1 MASESS
7 SSAAPAA
14 TTPASAAAAVDPSKF
29 DILKQALYDACR
41 SNGDEDNL
49 YSQYDLL
56 DLGIIPN
63 RDPQMLLKVV
73 QSLTNDKLLI
83 AVSAQGGLAWR
94 WRPRAE
100 ADKYKLC
107 TTDEQRMVYGAIDD
121 AGADGIWTKTIQ
133 GRLGINDAVMKTA
146 LKQLQSKNLIAPF
159 KSVEHTNKKMYIKAS
174 LRPSERATGGPWFT
188 DQALDVAFIEDLQ
201 RVIFDYIKRQ
211 SSYFQKGHSSSS
223 FSSSS
228 SSSSSAARTAVP
240 KKGILKG
247 SAAAAAGKKRTAEHM
262 SGDHDTNSHHHH
274 HHHHHHRPHH
284 NADAAKPTTP
294 KNTYLPL
301 PAGYK
306 EYPTVRDM
314 ARFISQSGI
323 TTETILGEEDV
334 QKLID
339 VLVFDNL
346 IEAVRVAG
354 RVGYRVRRH
363 PKQSLESWA
372 AARPAEDEGVALPVV
387 ERGAPEPVTNGFTEA
402 PCGRCPVFE
411 LCEEGG
417 PVSASNCIYFQRWL
431 GLEE

>member
-1 MASESS
+1 MASEPSS
-7 SSAAPAA
+7 S
-14 TTPASAAAAVDPSKF
+14 TAAAAAPSANAVVDPSKF
-29 DILKQALYDACR
+29 EILKQALYDACR
-41 SNGDEDNL
+41 TNGDENNL
-49 YSQYDLL
+49 YTQYDLL

-63 RDPQMLLKVV
+63 RDAQMLLKTV

-83 AVSAQGGLAWR
+83 AVSVQGGLAWR
-94 WRPRAE
+94 WRSKAE
-100 ADKYKLC
+100 ADKYKQC

-121 AGADGIWTKTIQ
+121 AGPDGIWTKTIQ
-133 GRLGINDAVMKTA
+133 GRLGINDAVMKAA

-159 KSVEHTNKKMYIKAS
+159 KSVEHPNKKMYIKAS

-201 RVIFDYIKRQ
+201 RVIFDYIKRHG
-211 SSYFQKGHSSSS
+211 SFYQKESSSS
-223 FSSSS
+223 
-228 SSSSSAARTAVP
+228 ARTAVP

-247 SAAAAAGKKRTAEHM
+247 SASSVAAGKKRAADHI
-262 SGDHDTNSHHHH
+262 SGDE
-274 HHHHHHRPHH
+274 PH
-284 NADAAKPTTP
+284 ADSAQPTTP

-314 ARFISQSGI
+314 ARFISQTGI

-346 IEAVRVAG
+346 IEPVRVGG

-372 AARPAEDEGVALPVV
+372 APRPAEDEVLPAV
-387 ERGAPEPVTNGFTEA
+387 EPGAPEPVTNGFTEA
-402 PCGRCPVFE
+402 PCGRCPVFD

-417 PVSASNCIYFQRWL
+417 PVSASNCIYFQQWL
-431 GLEE
+431 DLK